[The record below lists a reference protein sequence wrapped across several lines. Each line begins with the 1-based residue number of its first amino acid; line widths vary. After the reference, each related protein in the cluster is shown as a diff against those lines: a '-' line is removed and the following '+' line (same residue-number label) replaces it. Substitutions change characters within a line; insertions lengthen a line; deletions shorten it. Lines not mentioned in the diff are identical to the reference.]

1 MSTLK
6 VHVPGRW
13 LAFGLTG
20 MLAGTASAQVTIDE
34 PAADVLTL
42 KAKATFRGHG
52 PSGKPVTITNGGAP
66 QTTTVASNGLWNVAN
81 VPLKVGFNLVTIK
94 VGNVTA
100 DRPVTRGEKI
110 AARPAQKVRIVWEN
124 DTDDEL
130 KKIAAGTL
138 DAGLSATDQDHFV
151 NLVHGRVAQLVT
163 ADYIPAGDITLTNST
178 DANVHIISMRPADMN
193 GLFGESPV
201 DCGNLVA
208 GQTSRV
214 YVGTFRKL
222 MVSDLPDWLPM
233 IKSDPLDLRAE
244 DVAQALGRTAAHEFG
259 HSLGL
264 VAENGDCGWMR
275 GCDGNHTCKSF
286 QDGVTGLNRFNFGQ
300 FVMDPG
306 DLSTN
311 HNRIGE
317 ATKTRSAS
325 RSPASFCE
333 FDRSYLRI
341 IEPLP

>member
-1 MSTLK
+1 MGDFDVYVQMK
-6 VHVPGRW
+6 Q
-13 LAFGLTG
+13 LAFVLSV
-20 MLAGTASAQVTIDE
+20 MLAMTVAAQVTIDE
-34 PAADVLTL
+34 PVADTLTL
-42 KAKATFRGHG
+42 KPKATFRGHG
-52 PSGKPVTITNGGAP
+52 PSGKNVTITNGSPP
-66 QTTTVASNGLWNVAN
+66 QTTTVASGAWNVAN
-81 VPLKVGFNLVTIK
+81 VPLKVGFNLVTVK
-94 VGNVTA
+94 VGTVTTEQA
-100 DRPVTRGEKI
+100 ITRGEKI

-124 DTDDEL
+124 GADDEL

-138 DAGLSATDQDHFV
+138 DAELSNADQNHFV
-151 NLVHGRVAQLVT
+151 DVVHNRVADLI
-163 ADYIPAGDITLTNST
+163 AGYYESAGDITLTTST
-178 DANVHIISMRPADMN
+178 GLNVHVISMRPAEMN

-201 DCGNLVA
+201 DCGNMTA
-208 GQTSRV
+208 GQTSKIF
-214 YVGTFRKL
+214 VGTFRKL
-222 MVSDLPDWLPM
+222 MVDGLSDWLPM
-233 IKSDPLDLRAE
+233 AKTDSLDVRAE
-244 DVAQALGRTAAHEFG
+244 DVSQAIARTAAHEFG

-286 QDGVTGLNRFNFGQ
+286 QDGVANLNRFNFGQ

-306 DLSTN
+306 GLSTN

-317 ATKTRSAS
+317 GTKSRSAS